1 MRIEWDPDKAHR
13 NRAKHGVSFEDAS
26 GLLAGEDDVLEIF
39 DAAHSTDEDRFL
51 AIGSAP
57 PGILVV
63 VYAVVDDDSIRI
75 VSARRATRREQER
88 FEAFWRGR
96 HG

>member
-1 MRIEWDPDKAHR
+1 MRIEWDPDKARR

-26 GLLAGEDDVLEIF
+26 HLLAGEGDVLEIF

-63 VYAVVDDDSIRI
+63 VYAVVDDDSVRI
-75 VSARRATRREQER
+75 VSARMATRGEQER

>member
-1 MRIEWDPDKAHR
+1 MSSIRFAT
-13 NRAKHGVSFEDAS
+13 HGVSFEDAS
-26 GLLAGEDDVLEIF
+26 RLLAGEDDVLEIF
-39 DAAHSTDEDRFL
+39 DAEHSTDEDRFL

-75 VSARRATRREQER
+75 VSAREATRREQKH